1 MKYALIISAAL
12 GTILLFL
19 LAAASGNSAQ
29 FAAYYPLL
37 LGLNAAIAVA
47 LLGLLIYQL
56 SVLARQRRARVFG
69 SLLTFRVLVMFAI
82 VAVVPGA
89 LVYTVSVQFLTKS
102 IESWFDVRVDK
113 ALEGGLNLG
122 RTAID
127 SLLSDLA
134 LKTRAIALELSDMS
148 DAERL
153 GTLNRLRERAG
164 AEDALLITAGG
175 KIVTGASR
183 ELGKLLPP
191 VPSPTLLRQ
200 ARTNRGY
207 AAIEPDGGKG
217 LMLRVIT
224 PLSSLS
230 LADEPKL
237 LQLTQ
242 PVPVQLAESAEA
254 VQSVYHAYRELS
266 LSRQG
271 LKQIYILTL
280 TLTLLL
286 ALFGALA
293 LAFMLSRRLSQP
305 LAVLAEGT
313 QAVARG
319 DFSARVP
326 VTSRDELGI
335 LTQSFNSM
343 TGQLDEA
350 RAATDRSRAQL
361 ETARAYLESILV
373 NLSAGVLVFDGTL
386 TLKIANRGA
395 GDILHDDLSALR
407 GTTPDTWPRTS
418 GLADFAQAIA
428 EEFRTRGSATWQRQI
443 ELPDTGLVLL
453 LRGSMLPDTGGGGY
467 VVVFD
472 DITQLVAAQRATAWG
487 EVARRLAHEIKN
499 PLTPIQLSAERVQA
513 KLAGKLAAEDAAMI
527 ERAVQTI
534 VAQVTSMKNMVDDFR
549 EYARTPVPQLESLD
563 LNRLV
568 GDVLGLY
575 ENAATP
581 VIAHLA
587 PALPKVQGDPTQL
600 RQVLHNLLQNAQ
612 DALVG
617 QQGGPQGSSGAVS
630 DAAPA
635 VPQDAL
641 PDAPRVE
648 VSTEASA
655 GKVWLRIHDNGCGF
669 PEAIMKRA
677 FEPYVTTKSRG
688 TGLGLAIVKK
698 IIDEHRGTITIEN
711 RAKRGAVI
719 NISLPLAA

>member
-1 MKYALIISAAL
+1 MKYALIVSAAL

-19 LAAASGNSAQ
+19 LAAASGNSAL

-37 LGLNAAIAVA
+37 LVLNATMAAA

-102 IESWFDVRVDK
+102 IESWFDVSVDK

-127 SLLSDLA
+127 SLLTDLT
-134 LKTRAIALELSDMS
+134 LKARATALELSDMT

-153 GTLNRLRERAG
+153 GSLNRLRDRAG

-200 ARTNRGY
+200 ARASRGY

-271 LKQIYILTL
+271 LKQIYVLTL

-361 ETARAYLESILV
+361 ETARAYLESVLV

-395 GDILHDDLSALR
+395 SEILHDNLSALL
-407 GTTPDTWPRTS
+407 GTTPDTWPGTSS
-418 GLADFAQAIA
+418 GLSDFAHAVA
-428 EEFRTRGSATWQRQI
+428 EEFRSRGSATWQRQL

-453 LRGSMLPDTGGGGY
+453 LRGSTLPEAGGGGY

-513 KLAGKLAAEDAAMI
+513 KLAGKLAPEDAAVI

-549 EYARTPVPQLESLD
+549 EYARTPAPQLETLD

-568 GDVLGLY
+568 GEVLGLY
-575 ENAATP
+575 ENAALP
-581 VIAHLA
+581 VVAHLA
-587 PALPKVQGDPTQL
+587 PELPQVKGDPTQL

-612 DALVG
+612 DALSS
-617 QQGGPQGSSGAVS
+617 QQAGSRETSAVT
-630 DAAPA
+630 
-635 VPQDAL
+635 V
-641 PDAPRVE
+641 DAPPEALRVE
-648 VSTEASA
+648 VLTECSA
-655 GKVWLRIHDNGCGF
+655 GKAWLRIIDNGCGF
-669 PEAIMKRA
+669 PDAIMKRA
-677 FEPYVTTKSRG
+677 FEPYVTTKSKG

-698 IIDEHRGTITIEN
+698 IIDEHHGTIAIEN
-711 RAKRGAVI
+711 RAQRGAAI